1 MSKQSIPLE
10 ATGVVVGLIVEK
22 FRDMLSYA
30 TQFISLSST
39 NYQMVWWRLFH
50 SPNASDW
57 TNVLT
62 LTRLLFSLPVF
73 NGNLGGCFQ
82 P

>member
-1 MSKQSIPLE
+1 
-10 ATGVVVGLIVEK
+10 VGLIVEE

-30 TQFISLSST
+30 TQFIPLSST

-62 LTRLLFSLPVF
+62 LTRLLFNLPVS
-73 NGNLGGCFQ
+73 NGKLERVFSTMTNIKMEKRFL
-82 P
+82 